1 MKKKESKSKKRE
13 NIVGKFYKLVNILN
27 DNKFFAGI
35 IMLIMNIGSKYL
47 TVELSKTQEN
57 YIKYSLGRQIIIFS
71 ILWVGTRDIAISLI
85 LTILFV
91 VSADY
96 LFNENSKYCIIPE
109 QYKELRNEI
118 GKDIVTQK
126 EVNDA
131 INTLK
136 RAKKNKENNNQNNN
150 QNYNEINNEKQENEE
165 FINNTLY
172 KENFI

>member
-1 MKKKESKSKKRE
+1 MKKKESKKESKRGKKE
-13 NIVGKFYKLVNILN
+13 NLGGKFYNLISVLN
-27 DNKFFAGI
+27 DNKFFAGVL
-35 IMLIMNIGSKYL
+35 MLIMNIGSKYL
-47 TVELSKTQEN
+47 TLELSKTQEN

-85 LTILFV
+85 LTILFIL
-91 VSADY
+91 SADY

-109 QYKELRNEI
+109 QYKELRNEV

-131 INTLK
+131 IDTLK
-136 RAKKNKENNNQNNN
+136 RARKYKESKNN
-150 QNYNEINNEKQENEE
+150 ENEE
-165 FINNTLY
+165 SDEELINISLY

>member
-1 MKKKESKSKKRE
+1 MKKKESKKESKRE
-13 NIVGKFYKLVNILN
+13 KKENFGGKFYKLISVLN
-27 DNKFFAGI
+27 DNKFFAGVL
-35 IMLIMNIGSKYL
+35 MLIMNIGSKYL
-47 TVELSKTQEN
+47 TLELSKTQEN

-85 LTILFV
+85 LTILFIL
-91 VSADY
+91 SADY

-109 QYKELRNEI
+109 QYKELRNEV

-131 INTLK
+131 IDTLK
-136 RAKKNKENNNQNNN
+136 RARKYKESKNN
-150 QNYNEINNEKQENEE
+150 ENEE
-165 FINNTLY
+165 SDEELINISLY

>member
-1 MKKKESKSKKRE
+1 MKKKESKIIKKNKNE
-13 NIVGKFYKLVNILN
+13 NLGGKFYRLISILN

-35 IMLIMNIGSKYL
+35 IMLIMNVGSKYL
-47 TVELSKTQEN
+47 TIELSKTQEN

-109 QYKELRNEI
+109 HYKELRDEI
-118 GKDIVTQK
+118 GKDLVTQK
-126 EVNDA
+126 DVNDA

-136 RAKKNKENNNQNNN
+136 KARKIKEN
-150 QNYNEINNEKQENEE
+150 KDCQEEDL
-165 FINNTLY
+165 INNTLY

>member
-1 MKKKESKSKKRE
+1 MKKKETKIKKNKNE
-13 NIVGKFYKLVNILN
+13 NENLGGKFYRLINILN

-35 IMLIMNIGSKYL
+35 IMLVMNIGSKYL
-47 TVELSKTQEN
+47 TIELSKTQEN

-109 QYKELRNEI
+109 QYKELRNEV
-118 GKDIVTQK
+118 GKDLVTQK

-136 RAKKNKENNNQNNN
+136 RARKIKENKENTT
-150 QNYNEINNEKQENEE
+150 EDEDL
-165 FINNTLY
+165 INNTLY

>member
-1 MKKKESKSKKRE
+1 MKKKESKREKK
-13 NIVGKFYKLVNILN
+13 NKNDKNLGGQFYSLINVLN
-27 DNKFFAGI
+27 DNKFFAGV

-85 LTILFV
+85 LTVLFV
-91 VSADY
+91 LSADY

-118 GKDIVTQK
+118 GKEVVTQK

-131 INTLK
+131 IDTLK
-136 RAKKNKENNNQNNN
+136 RAKKNKESNGIKK
-150 QNYNEINNEKQENEE
+150 NERNDENDENEYV
-165 FINNTLY
+165 NNTLY

>member
-1 MKKKESKSKKRE
+1 MKKKESKRGKKEKNEKSE
-13 NIVGKFYKLVNILN
+13 NLGGKFYKLLSILN
-27 DNKFFAGI
+27 DNKFFAGVL
-35 IMLIMNIGSKYL
+35 MLIMNIGSKYL
-47 TVELSKTQEN
+47 TIELSKTQEN

-71 ILWVGTRDIAISLI
+71 ILWVGTRDIVIALI

-91 VSADY
+91 AFADY

-109 QYKELRNEI
+109 QYKELREEI
-118 GKDIVTQK
+118 GKEVVTQK

-136 RAKKNKENNNQNNN
+136 RAKKNKNFKDFDSE
-150 QNYNEINNEKQENEE
+150 EIDDEQL
-165 FINNTLY
+165 INNTLY

>member
-1 MKKKESKSKKRE
+1 MKKKESKRGKKE
-13 NIVGKFYKLVNILN
+13 NQNIGGKFYSLLNILN
-27 DNKFFAGI
+27 DNKFFAGV

-91 VSADY
+91 ISADY

-118 GKDIVTQK
+118 GKEIVTQK

-131 INTLK
+131 IDTLK
-136 RAKKNKENNNQNNN
+136 RARKIKETKEND
-150 QNYNEINNEKQENEE
+150 EL
-165 FINNTLY
+165 INNTLY